1 MSLSPVAIPSVHLNG
16 TGGVTLRDEYAAAY
30 DAIEKA
36 IQALG
41 NATCNARD
49 YYVQS
54 TDAYYSARD
63 QRREALGKLLDV
75 KDYVGQILAGVC
87 DQMP

>member
-1 MSLSPVAIPSVHLNG
+1 MPLSPATIPSVHLNG
-16 TGGVTLRDEYAAAY
+16 TGGATLRDEYAAAY
-30 DAIEKA
+30 DAIDKA

-54 TDAYYSARD
+54 TESYYSARD